1 MAIRFVSVS
10 FLDPPNARPA
20 RPVPLP
26 SNGLRAAPSRPSHR
40 SNLARIS
47 CGGCVPKTKTTSPCL
62 PKIDATAFTSSS
74 LSTPCT
80 SLSGLGVPPSVRDL
94 ADADMGLRAV
104 QCLPTD
110 ATLPPRQPIKVLGT
124 GSTDDATSPASPPEG
139 HALHFPNGAYSPP
152 ELVHRVECPG

>member
-20 RPVPLP
+20 RPVQLP

-80 SLSGLGVPPSVRDL
+80 SLSGLGVP
-94 ADADMGLRAV
+94 
-104 QCLPTD
+104 CLPTD

-124 GSTDDATSPASPPEG
+124 GSTDDATSPASPPGG
-139 HALHFPNGAYSPP
+139 HALHFPNGAHGPP
-152 ELVHRVECPG
+152 ELVHRLECPG